1 MRFSLGTTVSKVA
14 AVIGVAT
21 RAATYVKDNL
31 KIYFD
36 FKSSRAK
43 TLEFVGTGST
53 YFTTNDYMTAS
64 RSSATSA
71 TFSFSG
77 WVKATDINAYSC
89 IFSSRTGSDN
99 DYETGINID
108 FGSGASQTEVAVIN
122 VEFGGDGRGA
132 IDVCN
137 TTIAFGVW
145 FHLAI
150 TVSNVVTCYING
162 VAQSS
167 TGAVGSPS
175 IDLENMQIGARYYSS
190 TIQRFFEG
198 NLKNVAIWTRALSA
212 SEIQNIMHKTYSD
225 LKGTELTHLVSW
237 WGLDS
242 SSDTYADSHGDN
254 DGTNSGSTLQ
264 DGIYA
269 DYSPRK
275 PRGFDNAPTA
285 QADLIGSGSALF
297 AQDADEYVDCG
308 TSSDFNFS
316 TAAGAAND
324 KAFSI
329 SAWIY
334 KKEVG
339 AVSVIV
345 GKSTASNTDFLLYTD
360 TSNNLGL
367 HLYTDIYS
375 VNVGGTGNTALVINR
390 WYHVA
395 STYDGSGAMSG
406 AKLYVD
412 GVLQTIS
419 ATTSGTYTGMNHEST
434 TNLVIGN
441 WLDLSSREFVGNIA
455 QLGIF
460 SAVLT
465 QEQIQSISQKTYDDL
480 STSEKT
486 NLVSWWGLD
495 VNFEDENGSNDGT
508 AA

>member
-1 MRFSLGTTVSKVA
+1 MLGLGSSLIKA
-14 AVIGVAT
+14 AVSMKQ
-21 RAATYVKDNL
+21 YVKDNL

-36 FKSSRAK
+36 FASKRAK

-132 IDVCN
+132 IDVCT

-212 SEIQNIMHKTYSD
+212 SEVQNIMYKTYSD

-275 PRGFDNAPTA
+275 PRGFDNAPEA
-285 QADLIGSGSALF
+285 QADLIGSGSASFNGSSDYVTAGDSITLTT
-297 AQDADEYVDCG
+297 AGTVVAWSKLTTIAADEEIISKYDSSASKREWRMGFSSSGNPVMYAMAAAGTYSAATKALGASTITAGKWHHIAGTFSTGSTNVQIYLDGVLDG
-308 TSSDFNFS
+308 TSS
-316 TAAGAAND
+316 GAIAN
-324 KAFSI
+324 
-329 SAWIY
+329 
-334 KKEVG
+334 
-339 AVSVIV
+339 AVDDTDASVII
-345 GKSTASNTDFLLYTD
+345 GGAENDAT
-360 TSNNLGL
+360 
-367 HLYTDIYS
+367 
-375 VNVGGTGNTALVINR
+375 VN
-390 WYHVA
+390 
-395 STYDGSGAMSG
+395 SF
-406 AKLYVD
+406 
-412 GVLQTIS
+412 
-419 ATTSGTYTGMNHEST
+419 
-434 TNLVIGN
+434 
-441 WLDLSSREFVGNIA
+441 FVGNLA
-455 QLGIF
+455 QIGVF
-460 SAVLT
+460 NTVLT

-486 NLVSWWGLD
+486 SLVSWWGLD
-495 VNFEDENGSNDGT
+495 VNFEDEHGSNDGT
-508 AA
+508 AV

>member
-1 MRFSLGTTVSKVA
+1 MRFSLGATISRVA
-14 AVIGVAT
+14 ALGVVAKK
-21 RAATYVKDNL
+21 YVKDNL

-212 SEIQNIMHKTYSD
+212 SEVQNIMYKTYSD

-285 QADLIGSGSALF
+285 QADLIGSGSCTFNRANNDHILI
-297 AQDADEYVDCG
+297 AD
-308 TSSDFNFS
+308 
-316 TAAGAAND
+316 AANLSSSNHSLVFWIKFDDTTNTYGILNKYDDSVAGD
-324 KAFSI
+324 KEWRVIIESSAVNFIQYNSNDQTQKAALTTTTITVGQWHHYAF
-329 SAWIY
+329 
-334 KKEVG
+334 
-339 AVSVIV
+339 
-345 GKSTASNTDFLLYTD
+345 T
-360 TSNNLGL
+360 
-367 HLYTDIYS
+367 H
-375 VNVGGTGNTALVINR
+375 
-390 WYHVA
+390 
-395 STYDGSGAMSG
+395 DGSNLKGYM
-406 AKLYVD
+406 D
-412 GVLQTIS
+412 GVLE
-419 ATTSGTYTGMNHEST
+419 ATTATGGIHATLNAADRGVVFGANYNNGSIYALQDFDGSLAQVGWFSG
-434 TNLVIGN
+434 
-441 WLDLSSREFVGNIA
+441 A
-455 QLGIF
+455 
-460 SAVLT
+460 LT
-465 QEQIQSISQKTYDDL
+465 QEQVQSIKEKSYDEL
-480 STSEKT
+480 SSSEKT
-486 NLVSWWGLD
+486 NLESWWGLD
-495 VNFEDENGSNDGT
+495 VETATDGT
-508 AA
+508 AGTGGVKDSHSTNHGTLV